1 MTHFFNAQRDYWPIY
16 LDLQRHYPLGLV
28 PPDGMNARAFPGYQA
43 LEARIVACVHQE
55 SAERTRWETLATE
68 LAART
73 GLPVRD
79 TTYG

>member
-43 LEARIVACVHQE
+43 L
-55 SAERTRWETLATE
+55 
-68 LAART
+68 
-73 GLPVRD
+73 
-79 TTYG
+79 